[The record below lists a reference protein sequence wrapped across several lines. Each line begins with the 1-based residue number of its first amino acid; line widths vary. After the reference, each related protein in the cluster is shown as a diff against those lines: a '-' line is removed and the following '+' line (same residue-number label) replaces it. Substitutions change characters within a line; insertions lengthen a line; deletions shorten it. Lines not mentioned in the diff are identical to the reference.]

1 MLGES
6 KIEMRV
12 LRQGAFL
19 CPKVILA
26 THLNCPSS
34 SAVMGVSPQ
43 QQPFF
48 IVGKVNGEVVF
59 FTTDH
64 TEVSKCG
71 GRFNSPITAIA
82 VGNLRHSEKD
92 EVVAI
97 SADGLLQS
105 MSFPRRDGNTLYQ
118 PVILYEQ
125 FVNANICAAQIAD
138 IDGDGR
144 NEMIV
149 VMTDRVVRTYRFID
163 SRLRTLNKWEV
174 PSQICGL
181 SIGWTR
187 SGRIYALLAQ
197 LRQRYVVKIEF
208 AQKHCMILPQSTN
221 GDGGTY
227 ELDVPMNPMQ
237 VSLIGTLTNKIF
249 VVNPD
254 CNSENELKNMAGD
267 VVCVAT
273 TTLPNGLRLMVTV
286 DTHGILLLYGW
297 RDNLVPQAS
306 PLARC
311 HVLTDAEY
319 LSAIADEFHE
329 NTLFIA
335 LSTLYFKVAIYHINL
350 SSIVQIKKH

>member
-1 MLGES
+1 
-6 KIEMRV
+6 MRV

-34 SAVMGVSPQ
+34 SAIMGVSPQ

-82 VGNLRHSEKD
+82 VGNLRNSEKD

-163 SRLRTLNKWEV
+163 SRLRALNKWEV

-187 SGRIYALLAQ
+187 NGRIYALLAQ

-297 RDNLVPQAS
+297 RDNLVPQTS

-350 SSIVQIKKH
+350 TSIVQIKKH

>member
-1 MLGES
+1 
-6 KIEMRV
+6 MRV
-12 LRQGAFL
+12 LREGAFL
-19 CPKVILA
+19 CPKAMLT

-34 SAVMGVSPQ
+34 SAVMGISPQ

-64 TEVSKCG
+64 SEVSKCG

-118 PVILYEQ
+118 PVILFEQ
-125 FVNANICAAQIAD
+125 FLNANICAAQIAD
-138 IDGDGR
+138 IDGDDR

-163 SRLRTLNKWEV
+163 GRLRTLNKWEV

-181 SIGWTR
+181 SIGSTR
-187 SGRIYALLAQ
+187 AGRIYALLAQ
-197 LRQRYVVKIEF
+197 LHEKYIVKIEF
-208 AQKHCMILPQSTN
+208 AQKNCTILPQSTT

-227 ELDVPMNPMQ
+227 ELDVPMNPVQ
-237 VSLIGTLTNKIF
+237 VSLIGTLTSRLFI
-249 VVNPD
+249 VNPD
-254 CNSENELKNMAGD
+254 CNTENELKNVAGD
-267 VVCVAT
+267 IVCVAT
-273 TTLPNGLRLMVTV
+273 TTLPNGLRLIVTV
-286 DTHGILLLYGW
+286 DTHGVLLLFGW
-297 RDNLVPQAS
+297 RDNLVPQAL
-306 PLARC
+306 PLVRC
-311 HVLTDAEY
+311 HVLADAEY
-319 LSAIADEFHE
+319 VSAVADKMHE
-329 NTLFIA
+329 NTLFVA
-335 LSTLYFKVAIYHINL
+335 LSTLYFKVAIYRVDL